1 MCATGSSLAY
11 GLICDSWMH
20 CAVQSEIK
28 SALATKYKI
37 STRPGVDCVGNCSDV
52 EQFQDRLSDGVVT
65 NVR

>member
-1 MCATGSSLAY
+1 M
-11 GLICDSWMH
+11 
-20 CAVQSEIK
+20 QSRVK